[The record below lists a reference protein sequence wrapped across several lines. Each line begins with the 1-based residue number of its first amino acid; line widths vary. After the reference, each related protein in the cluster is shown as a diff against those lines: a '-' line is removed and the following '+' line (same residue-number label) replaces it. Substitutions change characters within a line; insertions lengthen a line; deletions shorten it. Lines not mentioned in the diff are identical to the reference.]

1 MTKKMLSL
9 AALALVACMGL
20 AGCDD
25 PISGNQDTFSEY
37 PQVRMNS
44 YWLQQHTDVQR
55 PIITRVGAGQINVQI
70 PIRNKDDAELIIDY
84 QYRFLTKAGAEV
96 ESRSGWHN
104 LRIPRKGVATIQF
117 TSMTAMADDFDVQI
131 RYRK

>member
-1 MTKKMLSL
+1 MNKKLSL
-9 AALALVACMGL
+9 LAVALVACFGL

-25 PISGNQDTFSEY
+25 PISGNQDTFSQY

-44 YWLQQHTDVQR
+44 YWLQQHTDVQK
-55 PIITRVGAGQINVQI
+55 PIVMRTGAGQIDVQI

-84 QYRFLTKAGAEV
+84 QYRFLTTQGAEV
-96 ESRSGWHN
+96 EGRSGWHN
-104 LRIPRKGVATIQF
+104 LRIPRKGVSTIHF
-117 TSMTAMADDFDVQI
+117 TSMTAAAEDFDVQI